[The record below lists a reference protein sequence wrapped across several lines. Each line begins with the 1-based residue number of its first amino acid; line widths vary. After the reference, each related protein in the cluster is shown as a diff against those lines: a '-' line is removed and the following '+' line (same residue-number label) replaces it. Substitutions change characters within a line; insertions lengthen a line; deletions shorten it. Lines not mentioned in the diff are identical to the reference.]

1 MSVVVDPGHGGSD
14 QGAVGLVVEKE
25 KALAIALATRSR
37 LQEYGLKVLM
47 TRSDDSAVSLAE
59 RVAVANKAG
68 AKVLLSI
75 HINAGGGTGFESY
88 RYPGSVEGAKLQAA
102 IHKAL
107 IPVLADSVTEHGIL
121 TATALEAEP
130 VDIPLSLSG
139 DALEAWIRDRGQK
152 EARWY
157 VLANTKMPGVLCE
170 CLFVD
175 HPDDAKLLKD
185 PAFLKKLG
193 AAIADGVA
201 AYLGVQFSADY
212 ICSAQ
217 FAAAIVQARQRGLS
231 NPGLGHDYRQPI
243 SEERFWAII
252 ARLMRW

>member
-14 QGAVGLVVEKE
+14 PGAVGLVVEKE
-25 KALAIALATRSR
+25 KALAIALATRNR

-68 AKVLLSI
+68 AKVFLSI

-88 RYPGSVEGAKLQAA
+88 RFPGSVEGAKLQAA

-139 DALEAWIRDRGQK
+139 DTLEAWIRDRGQK

-201 AYLGVQFSADY
+201 NYLGGEKVDYKVDPEFAKAVQ
-212 ICSAQ
+212 
-217 FAAAIVQARQRGLS
+217 QAREKGLS
-231 NPGLGHDYRQPI
+231 NPGKGHDYTQPLT
-243 SEERFWAII
+243 EQRFWAII